1 MDNNED
7 IWDKSGSE
15 PIPPATLFGG
25 SLIAGIAAILIAT
38 YLENTFF
45 NIALPLGVMVYYI
58 YSIRQEEAETLSVE
72 QKADSVYYMGFIFT
86 LVAMTASL
94 VSLANSDDLRF
105 NTIVANFGLAL
116 ATTILALAIRIIWL
130 QINSQALEDA
140 DAILR
145 DKLIKMSNA
154 LYANNERIVSAM
166 TALSS
171 QMEDVTEPMKENYE
185 KLTRSFDISDQV
197 NKKLVDLNINLEI
210 ASDNVQDLAEQIE
223 TLNPEFKDLNENA
236 KEAIEIPSFIVNE
249 LSQLKGEASALVER
263 SKELAMTA
271 EKIDE
276 EATEA
281 TKTTILGLQKSLRS
295 FDKAIAQANE
305 LMDTNAQHIG
315 EYLTDSKSAL
325 EDANKLFLDGAKS
338 IKDGNKAISKALKKS
353 AKQIEQSMDPDAEE
367 EIKEDSEETKD

>member
-15 PIPPATLFGG
+15 PISPATLFGG

-45 NIALPLGVMVYYI
+45 NIALPLGVMAYYI
-58 YSIRQEEAETLSVE
+58 YSVRQEEAETLSVE

-94 VSLANSDDLRF
+94 IALANSDDLRF

-116 ATTILALAIRIIWL
+116 ATTILGLAIRIIWL

-171 QMEDVTEPMKENYE
+171 QMEDVTEPMKENYK
-185 KLTRSFDISDQV
+185 KLAKSFDISDQV

-249 LSQLKGEASALVER
+249 LSQLKGEASALL
-263 SKELAMTA
+263 KEV
-271 EKIDE
+271 KN
-276 EATEA
+276 
-281 TKTTILGLQKSLRS
+281 LQ
-295 FDKAIAQANE
+295 
-305 LMDTNAQHIG
+305 
-315 EYLTDSKSAL
+315 
-325 EDANKLFLDGAKS
+325 
-338 IKDGNKAISKALKKS
+338 
-353 AKQIEQSMDPDAEE
+353 
-367 EIKEDSEETKD
+367 

>member
-116 ATTILALAIRIIWL
+116 ATTILGLAIRIIWL

-338 IKDGNKAISKALKKS
+338 IKDGNKAISKALKQS